1 MLYTGVQYK
10 KLPPVQSVPFTTK
23 VESLN
28 PDNAGV
34 YSIRHYICQGLA
46 AGQLFFPVSS
56 SNKTGHD
63 LQTKS
68 MNLHDMNFQNKQTK
82 RLSVQVFI

>member
-1 MLYTGVQYK
+1 MNLHDMNFQNKQTKQL
-10 KLPPVQSVPFTTK
+10 LPPVQSVPFTTK

-56 SNKTGHD
+56 SNKTGCHNINEI
-63 LQTKS
+63 LLK
-68 MNLHDMNFQNKQTK
+68 
-82 RLSVQVFI
+82 VVFYTITLTTL